1 MSQEERRALLPRQPG
16 PSRTRW
22 LLWMWSWC
30 RICAAVRNQSKFEN
44 KIYWKVTKNE
54 PNRHSLPDRVLAQGN
69 PFNVTPG
76 GQVSCYWWC
85 CFLWSVQG
93 WYIVWYLC
101 CCFIFSSFSKAD
113 VCWFPPTELAKAS
126 LGRSWRVDLT
136 SRWNGEMMTMMTSSS
151 HHDRVMMT
159 MMTSSSH
166 HDRLTMTMVKSSS
179 HHDE

>member
-1 MSQEERRALLPRQPG
+1 MSQEERRALLPKQPG

-22 LLWMWSWC
+22 LLWMWSC
-30 RICAAVRNQSKFEN
+30 RICAAVRIQSKFEN
-44 KIYWKVTKNE
+44 KIYWQVTKNE

-76 GQVSCYWWC
+76 GQVGCYWWC
-85 CFLWSVQG
+85 CFCDRFKVDILFGIGV
-93 WYIVWYLC
+93 VVL
-101 CCFIFSSFSKAD
+101 FSRLFSKAD
-113 VCWFPPTELAKAS
+113 VYLCSPTELAKAS
-126 LGRSWRVDLT
+126 LRGSWRVVIT
-136 SRWNGEMMTMMTSSS
+136 SRWNRVMMTMVTSSS